1 MMRLL
6 HGLAG
11 DRQFLLVILIGAF
24 IRMIIP
30 LILIGALA
38 SLWWLL

>member
-11 DRQFLLVILIGAF
+11 DRQFLAVILIGGAARIAPF
-24 IRMIIP
+24 I
-30 LILIGALA
+30 LLGATALV
-38 SLWWLL
+38 WWLQ